1 MALEVK
7 TKKWGNSIGIIIPSE
22 AVEKFN
28 IKPEEKIVIEISK
41 RGNVLQEM
49 FGKGIG
55 KNKSAEEIL
64 RRFRKENS
72 ESKWL

>member
-28 IKPEEKIVIEISK
+28 IKPEEKIIIEISK
-41 RGNVLQEM
+41 KGNILQEM
-49 FGKGIG
+49 FGTMKS
-55 KNKSAEEIL
+55 NKTSKQMISES
-64 RRFRKENS
+64 RKEL
-72 ESKWL
+72 ESKWMR